1 MRQIAI
7 LAGLTLALVLLAVD
21 GAGAEDCYAT
31 NCTIGSPQN
40 VTESNNATK
49 QAKDCYATNCTLGSP
64 QNMTES
70 KSGADPKL
78 DNAMKQ
84 LSKDTERALTAPKPE
99 PTTEPTKPGE
109 QPSVRLKH

>member
-1 MRQIAI
+1 MKQIAI
-7 LAGLTLALVLLAVD
+7 LAGLMLALILLAVD
-21 GAGAEDCYAT
+21 GAGAADCYAT

-64 QNMTES
+64 QNVTES

-78 DNAMKQ
+78 DDAMKQ
-84 LSKDTERALTAPKPE
+84 LSKDTQRSLAAPKTLE
-99 PTTEPTKPGE
+99 PTTEPTRP
-109 QPSVRLKH
+109 

>member
-21 GAGAEDCYAT
+21 GAVADCYAT

-40 VTESNNATK
+40 VTES
-49 QAKDCYATNCTLGSP
+49 
-64 QNMTES
+64 

-78 DNAMKQ
+78 DNAMQQ
-84 LSKDTERALTAPKPE
+84 LSKDTQRSLAAPKTPE
-99 PTTEPTKPGE
+99 PTR
-109 QPSVRLKH
+109 PSDRPAR

>member
-40 VTESNNATK
+40 VTES
-49 QAKDCYATNCTLGSP
+49 
-64 QNMTES
+64 
-70 KSGADPKL
+70 KSGADTKL
-78 DNAMKQ
+78 DNAMQQ
-84 LSKDTERALTAPKPE
+84 LSKDTQRSLAAPKTPE
-99 PTTEPTKPGE
+99 PDPTRPGE
-109 QPSVRLKH
+109 

>member
-40 VTESNNATK
+40 VTES
-49 QAKDCYATNCTLGSP
+49 
-64 QNMTES
+64 

-84 LSKDTERALTAPKPE
+84 LSRDTQRSLAAPKTPE
-99 PTTEPTKPGE
+99 PTSEPTRPGE
-109 QPSVRLKH
+109 QPAR

>member
-40 VTESNNATK
+40 VTES
-49 QAKDCYATNCTLGSP
+49 
-64 QNMTES
+64 
-70 KSGADPKL
+70 KSGADPTL

>member
-21 GAGAEDCYAT
+21 DAAAEDCFAT
-31 NCTIGSPQN
+31 NCTVGSPQN
-40 VTESNNATK
+40 V
-49 QAKDCYATNCTLGSP
+49 
-64 QNMTES
+64 TES

-78 DNAMKQ
+78 GNALEQ

-99 PTTEPTKPGE
+99 PTTDPTKPGE
-109 QPSVRLKH
+109 PPAPPGEQPTVRVRH

>member
-1 MRQIAI
+1 MKQIAI
-7 LAGLTLALVLLAVD
+7 LAGLTLALVLLTVD
-21 GAGAEDCYAT
+21 GAGADCYAT

-64 QNMTES
+64 QNVTES

>member
-31 NCTIGSPQN
+31 NCTLGSPQN
-40 VTESNNATK
+40 V
-49 QAKDCYATNCTLGSP
+49 
-64 QNMTES
+64 TES

-84 LSKDTERALTAPKPE
+84 LSQDTQRSLAAPKTPE
-99 PTTEPTKPGE
+99 PTTEPTRPGE
-109 QPSVRLKH
+109 QKPAR

>member
-84 LSKDTERALTAPKPE
+84 LSQDTQRSLAAPKTPE
-99 PTTEPTKPGE
+99 PTTEPTRPGE
-109 QPSVRLKH
+109 QPAR

>member
-40 VTESNNATK
+40 VTES
-49 QAKDCYATNCTLGSP
+49 
-64 QNMTES
+64 

-84 LSKDTERALTAPKPE
+84 LSTDTQRSLAAPKTPE
-99 PTTEPTKPGE
+99 PTTEPTRPSE
-109 QPSVRLKH
+109 QSPRR